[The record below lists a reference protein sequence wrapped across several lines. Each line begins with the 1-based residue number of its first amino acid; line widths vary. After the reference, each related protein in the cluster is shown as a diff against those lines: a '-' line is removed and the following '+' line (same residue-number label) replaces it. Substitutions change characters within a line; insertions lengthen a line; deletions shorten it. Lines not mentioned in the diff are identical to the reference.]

1 MAERSFAKEVQQLRV
16 PAGTVFRGEGILAVT
31 KALLECGVGYVTGY
45 QGSPISHLMDVLADA
60 QQILGE
66 LGVYFEP
73 AANEAAAAAALSAS
87 VNYPVRGAVTWKSTV
102 GTNVASDALANL
114 SSGGVTGGAL
124 IIVGEDYGE
133 GSSIMQERTHAFAM
147 KSQLWL
153 LDPRPHLPSIVQAV
167 HDGFA
172 LSEASNTP
180 VMLQLRIRSCH
191 LHGSFVTRENLRPA
205 FTLKDALDNPTR
217 DVNRIVLPPA
227 SFLHER
233 EKLEQRWPAA
243 LRFIAERQLNEFVDG
258 DYDDIGIVTLG
269 GITNNLLRALEGLGQ
284 ADLFGASRVPLYLLN
299 VAYPLVDD
307 EVLRF
312 CRGKK
317 AVLMVEE
324 GQPDYLEQN
333 LNTILRRHGVDAAVH
348 GKDLLPPGGDY
359 TVTVLR
365 DGVRR
370 FLEQHRPGALV
381 APVSVHLRKPAPADA
396 GAARAAADAGAARA
410 AADAAVAI
418 GAAAASAAAAGA
430 AGPAGASA
438 AAGAAGPA
446 AARGAGAPAARL
458 ATAAP
463 ATADAAAAVAL
474 AVAAADDAAAASAA
488 PTSTAAAAAELA
500 TLLPPRPPGLCVGC
514 PERPI
519 FSSFKLVER
528 ELGMHHVS
536 ADIGCHLFSIMPPF
550 NLGATT
556 MGYGLGGASASAFAA
571 GAQLGAGKKAVAFM
585 GDGGFWHN
593 GLTSGIANAVFNRQ
607 DNVFVIVDNNYSAA
621 TGGQDIPSSRNT
633 NPHRSTMHPIER
645 AVRGVGVEW
654 VRTVTRTYDV
664 RAMRAAL
671 RDAMSSNAPGPKVV
685 IAQSECML
693 NRQRR
698 EKPATAKAIKA
709 GRRVVKERFGVD
721 AAVCSGDHACM
732 RVSGCP
738 SLTLAPSGDA
748 LKPDPVASV
757 DEACVACGHCGEVA
771 DAAVLCPSFYKAHKV
786 HNPGAAERWL
796 DGWRRRTV
804 SWLQARQQRARA
816 RRALY
821 PLQDARP

>member
-16 PAGTVFRGEGILAVT
+16 PAGTEFRGEGILAVT
-31 KALLECGVGYVTGY
+31 KALLESGVSYVTGY

-60 QQILGE
+60 QPILNA

-73 AANEAAAAAALSAS
+73 AASEAAAAAALSAS

-114 SSGGVTGGAL
+114 ASGGVTGGAL

-147 KSQLWL
+147 KSQMWL

-172 LSEASNTP
+172 LSEATHTP
-180 VMLQLRIRSCH
+180 VMLELRIRSCH
-191 LHGSFVTRENLRPA
+191 LHGSFITRENRRPA
-205 FTLKDALDNPTR
+205 FTLKDALENPRR
-217 DVNRIVLPPA
+217 DIDRIVLPPA

-243 LRFIAERQLNEFVDG
+243 VKFITERKLNEWVEG
-258 DYDDIGIVTLG
+258 DLEHIGIVTLG
-269 GITNNLLRALEGLGQ
+269 GLANSVLRALKLLGQ
-284 ADLFGASRVPLYLLN
+284 ADLFGASRVPLYILN
-299 VAYPLVDD
+299 VAYPLIED
-307 EVLRF
+307 EVDRF
-312 CRGKK
+312 CRGKR

-333 LNTILRRHGVDAAVH
+333 LNTLLRRRGLDTAVH
-348 GKDLLPPGGDY
+348 GKDLLPRGGDY
-359 TVTVLR
+359 TVAALQKGIQGFLQRHHPAAFAAPVALSLASR
-365 DGVRR
+365 KGAVDDGVPR
-370 FLEQHRPGALV
+370 
-381 APVSVHLRKPAPADA
+381 AP
-396 GAARAAADAGAARA
+396 
-410 AADAAVAI
+410 
-418 GAAAASAAAAGA
+418 ASAAAAL
-430 AGPAGASA
+430 
-438 AAGAAGPA
+438 
-446 AARGAGAPAARL
+446 AP
-458 ATAAP
+458 
-463 ATADAAAAVAL
+463 
-474 AVAAADDAAAASAA
+474 
-488 PTSTAAAAAELA
+488 
-500 TLLPPRPPGLCVGC
+500 LLPPRPPGLCVGC

-519 FSSFKLVER
+519 FSSLKLVER

-550 NLGATT
+550 HLGATT
-556 MGYGLGGASASAFAA
+556 MGYGLGGSSASAFAA
-571 GAQLGAGKKAVAFM
+571 GAQLGASKPALAFM

-593 GLTSGIANAVFNRQ
+593 GLTSGIANAVFNKQR
-607 DNVFVIVDNNYSAA
+607 NVFVIVDNNYSAA
-621 TGGQDIPSSRNT
+621 TGGQDLPSSRAV
-633 NPHRSTMHPIER
+633 NPNRSTMHPIER

-654 VRTVTRTYDV
+654 VRTITRTYDV
-664 RAMRAAL
+664 KSMRAAL
-671 RDAMSSNAPGPKVV
+671 RAALSSKEPGPKVV

-698 EKPATAKAIKA
+698 DKPATAKAIEA
-709 GRRVVKERFGVD
+709 GARVVKERFGVD

-732 RVSGCP
+732 RISGCP

-757 DEACVACGHCGEVA
+757 DEHCVACGHCGEVA

-796 DGWRRRTV
+796 DRWRRRALA
-804 SWLQARQQRARA
+804 WLQARQWRARA
-816 RRALY
+816 RRALF
-821 PLQDARP
+821 PLEAPR